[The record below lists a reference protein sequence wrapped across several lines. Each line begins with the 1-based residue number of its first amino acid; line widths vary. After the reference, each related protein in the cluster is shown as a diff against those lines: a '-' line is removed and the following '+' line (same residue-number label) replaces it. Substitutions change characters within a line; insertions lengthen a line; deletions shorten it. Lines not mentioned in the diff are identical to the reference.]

1 MEPGTVIPYLFT
13 YAIANNDFSCD
24 RNFEADLG
32 IYTLAAIVMIMC
44 AGWLMERYI
53 VKRFLSNF
61 AMYKI
66 PFQNLLRL
74 VCVIGFVWVM
84 YTYSVQSRSSIKL

>member
-13 YAIANNDFSCD
+13 YAIANNDFSFD

-66 PFQNLLRL
+66 PF
-74 VCVIGFVWVM
+74 
-84 YTYSVQSRSSIKL
+84 